1 MISLRYAMLV
11 VLPALLL
18 LSACGGDDDDSG
30 NGDDSSGDSS
40 PSSSNGSSGS
50 SKNSVNISKIKDGG
64 FSTAKV
70 HIEVAGGKDFK
81 RDLEGNGL
89 ATSGFA
95 LLAFTS
101 DDGSVQLTLNGT
113 DKDEPGGIGLTARQL
128 ASGVEHR
135 PVAADHDGHVGM
147 RPEPREGA
155 ARPASEGEL
164 GNHVPGGFL
173 LDQHGD
179 ASLVQIFRQNANGFG
194 NIRTLVLAD
203 QR

>member
-70 HIEVAGGKDFK
+70 HIEVSGGKDFK
-81 RDLEGNGL
+81 MDLEGNGL

-128 ASGVEHR
+128 ASGGGWGQDCSVKSEDGDKELKGEFECKDVE
-135 PVAADHDGHVGM
+135 GI
-147 RPEPREGA
+147 EPGSVKTHKVR
-155 ARPASEGEL
+155 
-164 GNHVPGGFL
+164 
-173 LDQHGD
+173 
-179 ASLVQIFRQNANGFG
+179 
-194 NIRTLVLAD
+194 IRGTFSAT
-203 QR
+203 R